1 MLHNNLNVVLL
12 EYRNYIKKIFP
23 KSLGYIL
30 NGDLFVKIPFT
41 KLKKFFIFLNLHSHS
56 QFKILSDICAVDYP
70 WKNERFEVFYNCLSL
85 IFNTRITIIT
95 SINEDTAIES
105 IQDLYKVANCFEREL
120 WDMFG
125 IFFSNHPDLRRI
137 LTDYGFKGH
146 PLRKDFPLSGFI
158 EVKYCFIEK
167 RIIVEEISLTQ
178 DFRTFY
184 FNNTWSK
191 LY

>member
-70 WKNERFEVFYNCLSL
+70 
-85 IFNTRITIIT
+85 
-95 SINEDTAIES
+95 
-105 IQDLYKVANCFEREL
+105 
-120 WDMFG
+120 
-125 IFFSNHPDLRRI
+125 
-137 LTDYGFKGH
+137 
-146 PLRKDFPLSGFI
+146 
-158 EVKYCFIEK
+158 
-167 RIIVEEISLTQ
+167 
-178 DFRTFY
+178 
-184 FNNTWSK
+184 
-191 LY
+191 